1 MVSST
6 DERGGNYSNEET
18 QKLKIACVHCE
29 RKRKVVI
36 VGEKGVETI
45 DYVSNTSQPKCINHL
60 RSAISDKQYVQ
71 FTKLG
76 EQNLVT
82 KPGEKDSSFIG
93 SIFKV
98 MNKYLESND
107 RLKDCIDCEK
117 KFVKYRRNL
126 VRTDSL
132 HLEYVREHIFFSH
145 SIHKQC
151 RNPYIHKKRLKIVPY
166 PKNNKQP
173 IQFTK
178 SGEESSGLTGWI
190 FMIIRKYVKS
200 NNDTVKDCV
209 DCQKKLVRYGEVFF
223 PTDSS
228 HLEYILQHIFYSQ
241 SNKRQCKN
249 PYFHTRRLKLVP
261 YPDNKREDVTIIQ
274 RTLKPKSVIMK
285 VGMYLHEKEN
295 KKFQALGSNETNA
308 RDKLLGKI
316 PAKRFLG
323 YFNNGRQSLLYFPS
337 KHLMCYIGIKQKD
350 YGYYGGIVRSLS
362 NLPQIDELVKSTTH
376 SVLPSSTGT
385 STQGFSNLEMTSF
398 YENAFKQ
405 SIVEES
411 TSSSDTEILSSYA
424 KVLEISTEKVQE
436 DELSKSPTLH
446 KVSTVTSDQ
455 GKSGLGVASF
465 YESTSSASMVEK
477 VIKSSRADILSGY
490 RRSSEWPAKEADR
503 TFASKEIKATKSFIP
518 LHKPSKTLSVSE
530 RDFPQEIRD
539 SYAQM
544 EFEQVKASSGI
555 KEGDKNLLKTSYPN
569 QIEANVDGVTENLE
583 NESWQVAT
591 PVLKEIEV
599 MPLESNFQSEL
610 SYASA
615 ASFEM
620 TFSDTKTA
628 VRINEQGDNVMTM
641 KSDIDVTASFKYGTE
656 SIKTS
661 IIQRSFLALEASEVT
676 LPKSTISPPVLKSNS
691 ILDEAFRIS
700 SRYKRTSFAL
710 TGTENDYVIGTSS
723 KKVINLQSVENLVGK
738 SVAKSVM
745 TESISDLTEYH
756 NVQDLPGH
764 ESSTMSERSS
774 TTSDVPESKR
784 YFEMKM
790 GVCGPSSV
798 VTKSS
803 SSPISKNTIKEEA
816 GRDVPLVHSQLPDL
830 TENIESFADI
840 GMRESRKV
848 HEKSY
853 LQGVGSGVSSLAN
866 EQMGVHL
873 MSKKTSRYQEE
884 ATALRRDWSNLD
896 NEVKAIHR
904 TISEINADMI
914 TRSMEY
920 YLSETTRKSMKE
932 AENVV
937 RNTKDRE
944 DYSRGSELTYESTSL
959 QSSVSANLDGRRNKT
974 SDEMMSLK
982 EIVKA
987 TVKSSKTNEYHT
999 IDARKLKI
1007 DFTRQEAKATI
1018 HRVLSSSAIA
1028 PKNEVN
1034 SLRKGNMATGK
1045 FTPQLEEPT
1054 TTMGMSV
1061 DPIIGKETEKPPY
1074 DIKKDARISS
1084 DIDEI
1089 HGTVTKEHKIEVIDQ
1104 VLGFE
1109 AGEVEKSPILVL
1121 PEEIEEGKFIIVLV
1135 H

>member
-29 RKRKVVI
+29 RKRRVVI
-36 VGEKGVETI
+36 VSEKGVETI

-82 KPGEKDSSFIG
+82 KPGEQDSSFIG

-145 SIHKQC
+145 SINKQC

-166 PKNNKQP
+166 PENNEQP
-173 IQFTK
+173 IQFIK

-200 NNDTVKDCV
+200 NNDTVKDCI

-228 HLEYILQHIFYSQ
+228 HLEYVHQHIFYSH

-249 PYFHTRRLKLVP
+249 PYFHMRRVKVVP

-285 VGMYLHEKEN
+285 VGMYLREKEN
-295 KKFQALGSNETNA
+295 KKLQALGGNETNA

-316 PAKRFLG
+316 PAKRFFG
-323 YFNNGRQSLLYFPS
+323 YFNNERQSVLYFPS

-350 YGYYGGIVRSLS
+350 YGYYGGVVRSLS

-376 SVLPSSTGT
+376 SVLPTSTVT

-398 YENAFKQ
+398 YENAFKE

-411 TSSSDTEILSSYA
+411 TSSSDTEILSSFA
-424 KVLEISTEKVQE
+424 KVLEMSTEKVRE

-446 KVSTVTSDQ
+446 KASTVTSDQ

-477 VIKSSRADILSGY
+477 VIKSSRAEILCGY

-503 TFASKEIKATKSFIP
+503 TFASKEIEATKSFIP
-518 LHKPSKTLSVSE
+518 LHESPKTVSLNE
-530 RDFPQEIRD
+530 RDSTDFPQEIRD
-539 SYAQM
+539 SYTQM
-544 EFEQVKASSGI
+544 EFKQVKASSGI
-555 KEGDKNLLKTSYPN
+555 KEADKNLLKTLYPN
-569 QIEANVDGVTENLE
+569 QIEANIDGVTENLE

-615 ASFEM
+615 ASIEM

-661 IIQRSFLALEASEVT
+661 IIQRSFLSLETSEVT

-710 TGTENDYVIGTSS
+710 TGTENDYVVGTSS
-723 KKVINLQSVENLVGK
+723 KKVISQQSAETLVGK

-745 TESISDLTEYH
+745 TESIRDLTEYH

-790 GVCGPSSV
+790 GAFGPSSV

-816 GRDVPLVHSQLPDL
+816 GRDVPLVFSQLPVL
-830 TENIESFADI
+830 TENIESPADN

-853 LQGVGSGVSSLAN
+853 LQGVGGGVSSLAN

-884 ATALRRDWSNLD
+884 VTALRRDSSNLD

-920 YLSETTRKSMKE
+920 SLSETTRKSMKE
-932 AENVV
+932 VENVV

-944 DYSRGSELTYESTSL
+944 DYSQGSKLTYESTSL
-959 QSSVSANLDGRRNKT
+959 QRSVSANLVGRKNKT
-974 SDEMMSLK
+974 SDEKMSLK

-999 IDARKLKI
+999 IDERKL
-1007 DFTRQEAKATI
+1007 DSSRQEAKTTI
-1018 HRVLSSSAIA
+1018 HRILSTSAIA

-1034 SLRKGNMATGK
+1034 SLRKSNMATGK
-1045 FTPQLEEPT
+1045 FTPQLET
-1054 TTMGMSV
+1054 ATIGMSV
-1061 DPIIGKETEKPPY
+1061 DPIVGKETEKPPY
-1074 DIKKDARISS
+1074 DIRKDARISS
-1084 DIDEI
+1084 DSDEI
-1089 HGTVTKEHKIEVIDQ
+1089 HGTVTREHKIEVIDQ
-1104 VLGFE
+1104 VHGFE
-1109 AGEVEKSPILVL
+1109 PGEVEKSPILVL
-1121 PEEIEEGKFIIVLV
+1121 PEEMEEGKFIIVLV